1 MQNMSFNSQRW
12 EKKSIK
18 IIDQF
23 ACTSA
28 SVIYWITVYKK
39 LYIGETGRRLGDQFR
54 EHLRDVEKD
63 ENNASKPIAKH
74 FNLPNHS
81 KQHDSLRPFP
91 TSRKHGKPQN
101 SRTKKYFSNRH
112 S

>member
-1 MQNMSFNSQRW
+1 MQNMSFNAQRW

-54 EHLRDVEKD
+54 EHIREEEKD
-63 ENNASKPIAKH
+63 DKNTSKPVARN
-74 FNLPNHS
+74 FNLLSHF
-81 KQHDSLRPFP
+81 K
-91 TSRKHGKPQN
+91 
-101 SRTKKYFSNRH
+101 
-112 S
+112 